1 MDCFLKLDDLEVSGG
16 GGGGG
21 GGHAGRLPLCLFCG
35 LAFTVF
41 VPGGSAEEVATLNPN
56 PRVRLGRVN

>member
-21 GGHAGRLPLCLFCG
+21 GHAGLPLCLFCG
-35 LAFTVF
+35 LALTVF
-41 VPGGSAEEVATLNPN
+41 VAGGSAEEVATLNPN
-56 PRVRLGRVN
+56 PAWLGRAD

>member
-21 GGHAGRLPLCLFCG
+21 HAGLPLWFVLWIG
-35 LAFTVF
+35 LHGVCSRRLC
-41 VPGGSAEEVATLNPN
+41 GGSRDAEP
-56 PRVRLGRVN
+56 

>member
-21 GGHAGRLPLCLFCG
+21 GHAGLPLCLFGG
-35 LAFTVF
+35 LAFTMF

-56 PRVRLGRVN
+56 PRVVLGRAN